1 MILEKQTE
9 AIVQQEGQSQE
20 SIGMSLDLDSAQ
32 ILMQMLSKNLY
43 SDSIG
48 STIRECAS
56 NALDSHRRA
65 GVDKPIVVSFKP
77 NGSNNYDFCVE
88 DFGIGL
94 DADDVR
100 NIISKYG
107 KSTKRNSTTELGMMG
122 LGFKAPLAYS
132 SSFYFVCRKDGM
144 ERKYMM
150 YEGEDTNTIDLLY
163 EKPTKEGNGV
173 KVIVPV
179 QYYDRSDFYSKI
191 NEQLAYFES
200 VYFDVPGGDVDN
212 NFKIIRSEHFQQSPL
227 ATDSKM
233 HICLDNVYYPLEFDK
248 VGIPDTIYFPIALRF
263 GLTDGLFPTP
273 NRESIRY
280 TKEAKAIIM
289 EKIEQV
295 SEYMVLKY
303 NESIFETTNIIEIM
317 NYYSSDKRNLD
328 FNGKTYDIS
337 GLEQFSTTGIAH
349 PKLKGI
355 NILDLKTLYR
365 NRDYILNEYHVRFKI
380 DHGKFREC
388 KRHWDSVI
396 RIGDMTKDRH
406 FIYDDKLSGKKKDY
420 LRELMGKN
428 SGYGNNKFLIKKV
441 KSYKLGNIN
450 KSSDYETYMDIIGL
464 RKIQRHLWRA
474 AIKEFQSIVAMYVGS
489 LPKIEDIEVPQDWI
503 DSKKKAKIT
512 ISGGTIG
519 PKVRRIKLKGEIVGK
534 EASPLERYVDGKNC
548 KWVPTTYKLED
559 LHKKSYLT
567 VYGRQVEADT
577 TAMDHLFKITH
588 GLKKTHIKFV
598 AVSEREMKNMEKFEL
613 HNWIK
618 LETFMEGKNKPFKRI
633 VTAYLVKQLID
644 KYNDTFS
651 KSERLKCLSEDL
663 TSKLELLE
671 EYRNNHFIYA
681 GDTFYSAIV
690 ALAEENN
697 LFDGEIYTI
706 YKEVKAFLDRY
717 GFVETLLDKSSYYGG
732 GDWEKDS
739 MISIIRDMLKYHR
752 RRLDWKNYNIKMNED
767 VPTELI
773 EEIVETLLE
782 D

>member
-9 AIVQQEGQSQE
+9 ATILEDGKSQE

-65 GVDKPIVVSFKP
+65 GVTKPIVVSFKP
-77 NGSNNYDFCVE
+77 NDSSNYEFSVE

-179 QYYDRSDFYSKI
+179 QYYDRRDFYSKI

-227 ATDSKM
+227 TTDSKM

-248 VGIPDTIYFPIALRF
+248 VGIPDIIYFPIALRF

-289 EKIEQV
+289 EKIKQV

-303 NESIFETTNIIEIM
+303 NESIFETENIIEIM
-317 NYYSSDKRNLD
+317 NYYSSDRRNLD
-328 FNGKTYDIS
+328 FNGRIYDIS
-337 GLEQFSTTGIAH
+337 ALEQFSTTGIAH

-355 NILDLKTLYR
+355 NILDLKTLHR
-365 NRDYILNEYHVRFKI
+365 NRDYILNEYQVRFKI
-380 DHGKFREC
+380 DQGKFREC

-406 FIYDDKLSGKKKDY
+406 FIYDEKLSGKKKDY

-441 KSYKLGNIN
+441 KSYKLGNVN
-450 KSSDYETYMDIIGL
+450 RPSNYETYIDIIGL
-464 RKIQRHLWRA
+464 RKIQKHLWRA
-474 AIKEFQSIVAMYVGS
+474 AIKEFQSIVDMYVSS

-559 LHKKSYLT
+559 AHKKSYLI
-567 VYGRQVEADT
+567 VYGSQVEADIKT
-577 TAMDHLFKITH
+577 MDNLFDISI
-588 GLKKTHIKFV
+588 GLKRKIKFV
-598 AVSEREMKNMEKFEL
+598 AFSERELKNLEKLEL

-618 LETFMEGKNKPFKRI
+618 LDKFMEGNNKPFKRLI
-633 VTAYLVKQLID
+633 TAYLINELMSV
-644 KYNDTFS
+644 NSDTFS
-651 KSERLKCLSEDL
+651 KKERIKCISEDFVN
-663 TSKLELLE
+663 KLEILQNFRE
-671 EYRNNHFIYA
+671 ANYKHSNDVIYKA
-681 GDTFYSAIV
+681 MLTV
-690 ALAEENN
+690 AQENN
-697 LFDGEIYTI
+697 LFDGEIYPI
-706 YKEVKAFLDRY
+706 YKEIKAFTERY
-717 GFVETLLDKSSYYGG
+717 TFIETICDNLSYSFRDG
-732 GDWEKDS
+732 EKL
-739 MISIIRDMLKYHR
+739 IPILRDMFKYHKQR
-752 RRLDWKNYNIKMNED
+752 IDYKNYNVKLNEEVVVELTED
-767 VPTELI
+767 VIDELQ
-773 EEIVETLLE
+773 